1 MGRFDVYGLRRF
13 FLPLLCLQLQHRDGL
28 PHGSGLFPDAAR
40 RFSLFP
46 WFFEEDGGKFGK
58 FDWYN
63 FFVIL
68 GSVTIFAVL
77 LRPAGLIPA
86 TAVMVFLSSF
96 GNRPFR
102 WIRTLLLCVFL
113 SVAVWLIFVLGLDLT
128 VPIWPAFL
136 TN

>member
-1 MGRFDVYGLRRF
+1 MFMAFGGFFCLYSVYNYNIGTAFRMGPGY
-13 FLPLLCLQLQHRDGL
+13 
-28 PHGSGLFPDAAR
+28 FP
-40 RFSLFP
+40 
-46 WFFEEDGGKFGK
+46 
-58 FDWYN
+58 
-63 FFVIL
+63 I
-68 GSVTIFAVL
+68 L

-102 WIRTLLLCVFL
+102 WIRTFLLCVFL

>member
-1 MGRFDVYGLRRF
+1 MFMAFGGFFCLYSVYNYNIGTAFRMGPGYFPMLLGGFLF
-13 FLPLLCLQLQHRDGL
+13 FLGFL
-28 PHGSGLFPDAAR
+28 
-40 RFSLFP
+40 
-46 WFFEEDGGKFGK
+46 
-58 FDWYN
+58 
-63 FFVIL
+63 I
-68 GSVTIFAVL
+68 T
-77 LRPAGLIPA
+77 AGLIPA

>member
-1 MGRFDVYGLRRF
+1 
-13 FLPLLCLQLQHRDGL
+13 
-28 PHGSGLFPDAAR
+28 
-40 RFSLFP
+40 
-46 WFFEEDGGKFGK
+46 
-58 FDWYN
+58 
-63 FFVIL
+63 
-68 GSVTIFAVL
+68 
-77 LRPAGLIPA
+77 
-86 TAVMVFLSSF
+86 MVFLSSF